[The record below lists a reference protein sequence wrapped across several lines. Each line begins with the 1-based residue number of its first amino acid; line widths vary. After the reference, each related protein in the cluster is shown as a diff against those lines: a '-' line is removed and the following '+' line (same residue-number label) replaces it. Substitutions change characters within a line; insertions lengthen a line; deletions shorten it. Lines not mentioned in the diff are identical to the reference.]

1 LETELRFVFI
11 MRGLRVEDDWL
22 TFYLKPE
29 DGLELPEIM
38 KWMKQVFARRYNR
51 AERRIGHIWGDRYWS
66 EIVEE
71 VPEEAEE
78 AAGGSNGVRPYGA
91 GTGERPHFAPVFAP
105 PPPPSPG

>member
-1 LETELRFVFI
+1 

-51 AERRIGHIWGDRYWS
+51 GEGRIGHIWGDRYWS
-66 EIVEE
+66 EIVEG
-71 VPEEAEE
+71 VPEEVEE
-78 AAGGSNGVRPYGA
+78 AAGGGNRVRPCGA
-91 GTGERPHFAPVFAP
+91 GTGEKPRFSPIF
-105 PPPPSPG
+105 PPSPG